1 MYNALELYAFLFGE
15 MSSNFLKEKIAL
27 MKHKE
32 RDHVNKIQ
40 LLRVKRA
47 MNAILIMKNKH
58 GFIKVNFQV

>member
-1 MYNALELYAFLFGE
+1 
-15 MSSNFLKEKIAL
+15 MSLNFLKEKIAL